1 MSDDEIRTARL
12 RLLDERLDGIHI
24 QSERLRDRITHSTIE
39 DPYTQLNRAE
49 LAQLE
54 AEAELLH
61 RERDD
66 LNKEGQK

>member
-12 RLLDERLDGIHI
+12 RLLDERLDGIHA
-24 QSERLRDRITHSTIE
+24 QSARLRERIARYAIAG
-39 DPYTQLNRAE
+39 PCTQLKRAE

>member
-1 MSDDEIRTARL
+1 MPDDEIRTARL

-24 QSERLRDRITHSTIE
+24 QSARLRERIARHAIAG
-39 DPYTQLNRAE
+39 PCTQLSRAE

-66 LNKEGQK
+66 LNNESQN

>member
-12 RLLDERLDGIHI
+12 RLLDERLDGIHA
-24 QSERLRDRITHSTIE
+24 QSERLWDRITHSTIE
-39 DPYTQLNRAE
+39 GPCTQLNRAV

>member
-12 RLLDERLDGIHI
+12 RLLDERLDGIHA
-24 QSERLRDRITHSTIE
+24 QSERLRERISRYAIAG
-39 DPYTQLNRAE
+39 PCTQLIRAE
-49 LAQLE
+49 LAQFE
-54 AEAELLH
+54 AEAELLQ